1 LHPLFPEQ
9 QMNNLNRDSLIQE
22 YAQQLLDGMDY
33 KTMECF
39 VYDTLVSN
47 LESYT
52 DIDLVNEVKEY
63 SPELLEEYNDVP
75 DVEVAQ

>member
-1 LHPLFPEQ
+1 MTFDRVQLVE
-9 QMNNLNRDSLIQE
+9 DYI
-22 YAQQLLDGMDY
+22 QQLIEGMDY

-63 SPELLEEYNDVP
+63 SPELLEECNDVP

>member
-1 LHPLFPEQ
+1 
-9 QMNNLNRDSLIQE
+9 MNNLNRDSLIQD
-22 YAQQLLDGMDY
+22 YAQQILDGMDM

-52 DIDLVNEVKEY
+52 DEDLLSEVTEY
-63 SPELLEEYNDVP
+63 NPELLEEYNDVP